1 MYLQSGYS
9 MLYVVKCIHL
19 KHITKSTVWN
29 EKNKKR
35 ERRYMYILM
44 FLQIIWVLIILKKI
58 YKEAFFVLI
67 DDVQHTLIRVVPA
80 HQIDMA

>member
-1 MYLQSGYS
+1 
-9 MLYVVKCIHL
+9 
-19 KHITKSTVWN
+19 
-29 EKNKKR
+29 
-35 ERRYMYILM
+35 MYILM